1 MEYKWYQTGA
11 ALLGDIARTEPPAGT
26 LAFWYLGQMGLLVKG
41 AGLMLCF
48 DPVLNDLCNPD
59 GTTRRN
65 YPPPFSGGALTGVDC
80 VVCSHNHADH
90 LNLETLL
97 PLYRANPGIK
107 FIVPA
112 PEQGVL
118 TGAGIPAGSVVGAK
132 AHQPL
137 TLGDGVTLTPIPA
150 AHEAYVTDGQGNHR
164 NLGYLLNLGGITLYH
179 AGDTVLT
186 PQLLEDVK
194 RYGPPD
200 VACLP
205 VNGADLERRGRNIV
219 GNMDCRDA
227 AIFAAET
234 GADLTIPLHYDM
246 VMGNGED
253 PLIFA
258 SYMTRCALG
267 QKFHIMQLG
276 ERFLYGK

>member
-1 MEYKWYQTGA
+1 MQYKWYRAGA
-11 ALLGDIARTEPPAGT
+11 ALLGDIARTEPSAGE
-26 LAFWYLGQMGLLVKG
+26 LAFWYLGQMGMLVKTG
-41 AGLMLCF
+41 GVTLCF
-48 DPVLNDLCNPD
+48 DPVLNDLRNPD
-59 GTTRRN
+59 GSTRRN
-65 YPPPFSGGALTGVDC
+65 YPPPFSGEELTGVDY

-97 PLYRANPGIK
+97 PLYRANPGAK

-112 PEQGVL
+112 PETGVL
-118 TGAGIPAGSVVGAK
+118 TGAGIPADMVIGAK

-137 TLGDGVTLTPIPA
+137 TLGGGVALTPIPA
-150 AHEAYVTDGQGNHR
+150 AHEAYVTDAQGDYR
-164 NLGYLLNLGGITLYH
+164 NLGYLLAADGVRFYH

-186 PQLLEDVK
+186 AQLLEDVK

-205 VNGADLERRGRNIV
+205 VNGADLERRSRNIV

-227 AIFAAET
+227 AIFAAQT

-253 PLIFA
+253 PLLFA
-258 SYMTRCALG
+258 AYMQRCAPG

-276 ERFLYGK
+276 ERFLYRK